1 MVASDMHARS
11 DSRHLVFVLHGARAN
26 QPQLRHLVDW
36 VRERGH
42 QVTPR
47 VTWEPGDATKFAVEA
62 SRDGADAVV
71 AFGGDGTVNEVV
83 NGLVGT
89 QTPLGIVPMGTAND
103 FARQAGIPMED
114 ADHAMDIVL
123 RGTPTAIDVGELNGR
138 AFINVSTGG
147 VGAEATAETAPGRK
161 QKLGALAYA
170 ITGVKKLTGLR
181 ARRAWFHA
189 PGFEHRGDY
198 LLFAVGNGRSTGGG
212 TLITPRA
219 DVQDGLLDVCI
230 IDALPRAEF
239 ARLVLLVKRGEH
251 LGHPAVRYLQ
261 VPELI
266 IEGSRALAVNVD
278 GEPVNARRLHYR
290 ALPSSLRVFLP
301 QLPGAQAESPI
312 SAT

>member
-1 MVASDMHARS
+1 MVASDMHART
-11 DSRHLVFVLHGARAN
+11 DSRHFVFVLHGARAN
-26 QPQLRHLVDW
+26 QPQLRHLVEW
-36 VRERGH
+36 VRGRGH
-42 QVTPR
+42 TVTAR
-47 VTWEPGDATKFAVEA
+47 VTWEPGDATTFA
-62 SRDGADAVV
+62 RDAVRDRV
-71 AFGGDGTVNEVV
+71 DAVIAVGGDGTVNEVV
-83 NGLVGT
+83 NGLVGSD
-89 QTPLGIVPMGTAND
+89 TPLGIVPLGTAND

-123 RGTPTAIDVGELNGR
+123 HGEPTAIDVGELNGR

-147 VGAEATAETAPGRK
+147 VGAEATAETDPGRK

-170 ITGVKKLTGLR
+170 ITGVKKLGGLR
-181 ARRAWFHA
+181 ARRAFFHA

-219 DVQDGLLDVCI
+219 DVRDGLLDVCI

-261 VPELI
+261 VPELL
-266 IEGSRALAVNVD
+266 IEASRPLAVNVD

-290 ALPSSLRVFLP
+290 ALPAALRVFLP
-301 QLPGAQAESPI
+301 LVPGEAPEPRM
-312 SAT
+312 T

>member
-1 MVASDMHARS
+1 MVASDMHDS
-11 DSRHLVFVLHGARAN
+11 TDSRHFVFVLHGARAN

-36 VRERGH
+36 VRGRGH
-42 QVTPR
+42 RVTAR
-47 VTWEPGDATKFAVEA
+47 VTWEPGDATTFAQEA
-62 SRDGADAVV
+62 SRAGADAVV
-71 AFGGDGTVNEVV
+71 AVGGDGTVNEVV

-89 QTPLGIVPMGTAND
+89 ETPLGIVPLGTAND

-123 RGTPTAIDVGELNGR
+123 HGEPTAIDVGELNER

-147 VGAEATAETAPGRK
+147 VGAEATAETAPERK

-170 ITGVKKLTGLR
+170 ITGVKKLSALR
-181 ARRAWFHA
+181 PRRAWFHA
-189 PGFEHRGDY
+189 PGFEYRGDY

-219 DVQDGLLDVCI
+219 DVRDGLLDVMI
-230 IDALPRAEF
+230 IDAMPRADF
-239 ARLVLLVKRGEH
+239 ARLVLLVKKGEH
-251 LGHPAVRYLQ
+251 LGHAGVQYFQ
-261 VPELI
+261 VPELM
-266 IEGSRALAVNVD
+266 IEASRALAVNVD

-290 ALPSSLRVFLP
+290 ARPGALRVFLP
-301 QLPGAQAESPI
+301 QLPGEPP